1 MKNNLSFIN
10 VYENK
15 SIKSQVVTQLLY
27 GDTFKKVK
35 VSGLWIKIKNDDD
48 GYIGYIKNK
57 KFPKKS
63 KNTHKIFSFS
73 SNLYSKPNKKYK
85 IIKNLAMAQ
94 K

>member
-35 VSGLWIKIKNDDD
+35 VLGLWIKIKNDD
-48 GYIGYIKNK
+48 
-57 KFPKKS
+57 
-63 KNTHKIFSFS
+63 
-73 SNLYSKPNKKYK
+73 
-85 IIKNLAMAQ
+85 
-94 K
+94 

>member
-10 VYENK
+10 VHENK

-35 VSGLWIKIKNDDD
+35 AAGSWIKIKNDAD

-63 KNTHKIFSFS
+63 KNTHKIFSLSPNVLTEKSEKSGKICS
-73 SNLYSKPNKKYK
+73 SL
-85 IIKNLAMAQ
+85 
-94 K
+94 